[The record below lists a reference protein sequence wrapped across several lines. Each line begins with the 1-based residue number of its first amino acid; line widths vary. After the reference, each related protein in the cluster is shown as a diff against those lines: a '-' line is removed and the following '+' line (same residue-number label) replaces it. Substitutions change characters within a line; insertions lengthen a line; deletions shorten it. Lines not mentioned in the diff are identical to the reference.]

1 MLSPLAQAA
10 LPYLMKTAE
19 FEKLLHAKIAIGA
32 ALSKEQQIFVSN
44 NLNSLIPFME
54 SSKGRELLSG
64 FVDAWENKD
73 KPPVPIPIKEVE
85 PEE

>member
-1 MLSPLAQAA
+1 MLNPMVQAA
-10 LPYLMKTAE
+10 LPYLMKTPE
-19 FEKLLHAKIAIGA
+19 FEKLIHAKIALGA

-54 SSKGRELLSG
+54 SNKGRELLSG
-64 FVDAWENKD
+64 FVDAWQG
-73 KPPVPIPIKEVE
+73 KEPLPEKE